1 MLPRS
6 GPASMRCSVCRVD
19 PGRFHRSNGPA
30 PGTGLQSPETESQNR
45 RYRDLSGRQR
55 PHAPCL
61 NPQKCPQTAGFSSET
76 RKRRFVSECVVVDVA
91 PIEPVSL
98 PAFWGRLRSRL
109 RGAPPSSPR
118 RPSFRPSEDNG
129 RTNQTNQTKKEGSA
143 RKPRRIGKDVI
154 LPNLTNLTKIGP
166 LRRRHHIYGIIYGI
180 SWRHSAIMK

>member
-1 MLPRS
+1 
-6 GPASMRCSVCRVD
+6 
-19 PGRFHRSNGPA
+19 
-30 PGTGLQSPETESQNR
+30 LQSPETESQNR

-76 RKRRFVSECVVVDVA
+76 GKRRFASDCVVVDVA